1 MHETFSGNPEFP
13 ELLTSSPQPLIAVC
27 GPGATA
33 TPELEQIAQ
42 KVGLELARAGYGVVC
57 GGRGGV
63 MAAACKGAKEAD
75 GLTVGIL
82 PGYDRAAANPFVDI
96 VICTGLGEA
105 RNMLV
110 VASGLAVIA
119 VGGEWGT
126 LSEIA
131 LARKIGRPV
140 VSLAGYGWHLSRAG
154 MSDPVLVEVIIAE
167 NAAQAVEFA
176 IKAIC

>member
-1 MHETFSGNPEFP
+1 MDDLPKN
-13 ELLTSSPQPLIAVC
+13 LIAVC

-33 TPELEQIAQ
+33 TPELEEVAEA
-42 KVGLELARAGYGVVC
+42 VGREIGLAGLGLVC

-63 MAAACKGAKEAD
+63 MEAACRGAKAAG

-82 PGYDRAAANPFVDI
+82 PSYDRTDANPYVDI

-105 RNMLV
+105 RNTLV
-110 VASGLAVIA
+110 AATGAVLIA

-131 LARKIGRPV
+131 LALKIGRPV
-140 VSLAGYGWHLSRAG
+140 ISLAGYGWDIRRASLRDNVPG
-154 MSDPVLVEVIIAE
+154 AILIAKTPQE
-167 NAAQAVEFA
+167 AVALARQQLA
-176 IKAIC
+176 I

>member
-1 MHETFSGNPEFP
+1 MAKGIS
-13 ELLTSSPQPLIAVC
+13 LSSISQPLVAVC

-33 TPELEQIAQ
+33 TAELEQLAYQ
-42 KVGLELARAGYGVVC
+42 VGAELARSSYGVVC

-63 MAAACKGAKEAD
+63 MEAACKGAKEAG

-82 PGYDRAAANPFVDI
+82 PGYERTDANKYVDV

-105 RNMLV
+105 RNILV
-110 VASGLAVIA
+110 VASGLAVI
-119 VGGEWGT
+119 VIGGEWGT

-140 VSLAGYGWHLSRAG
+140 VMLAGYGWQLSRAKETDSFP
-154 MSDPVLVEVIIAE
+154 MDVIIAE
-167 NAAQAVEFA
+167 NPRQAVEFA
-176 IKAIC
+176 IKALC